1 MIGNKYIT
9 NRFATDY
16 IQKYIYWVDQ
26 PLRSMAPLRLAIYE
40 IIKST
45 QYISVVSQVTN
56 LF

>member
-40 IIKST
+40 IN
-45 QYISVVSQVTN
+45 Q
-56 LF
+56 

>member
-1 MIGNKYIT
+1 MIRNKYIT

-40 IIKST
+40 INQPNIFPL
-45 QYISVVSQVTN
+45 SVR
-56 LF
+56 

>member
-26 PLRSMAPLRLAIYE
+26 PLRSIYG
-40 IIKST
+40 SA
-45 QYISVVSQVTN
+45 SSHH
-56 LF
+56 L